1 MGGNFQTHPG
11 ADKVKMLSWLL
22 LISGLLLSPVWLGAA
37 IEELEF
43 ENPEQQQRYK
53 KLTDELRCPKCLNSN
68 ISGSDAPIAAD
79 LRTEVHEQI
88 RAGRSDAEI
97 KAFMTARYGDFILY
111 KPPLTLGTALLWFG
125 PGLLL
130 LAGLV
135 TIRRMLSSSGKEDEV
150 NTGEFLSVDEQQ
162 KLAAMLEGSK
172 DQS

>member
-1 MGGNFQTHPG
+1 
-11 ADKVKMLSWLL
+11 VKKLSLLVFLFTFGLVPTWLA
-22 LISGLLLSPVWLGAA
+22 AA
-37 IEELEF
+37 IEELQF
-43 ENPEQQQRYK
+43 ESLEQQQRYK
-53 KLTDELRCPKCLNSN
+53 SLTDELRCPKCLNSN

-88 RAGRSDAEI
+88 MAGRSDAEI

-125 PGLLL
+125 PVLLL

-135 TIRRMLSSSGKEDEV
+135 TIRRMLGSSGKKDDV
-150 NTGEFLSVDEQQ
+150 NTGEFLSADEQQ